1 VSTQGKGFFKN
12 EAIAF
17 TLPEGWE
24 LLAMAEPNAVPG
36 AEDVASTVKEAIN
49 NPVAMEKLNTLFPLE
64 NPKVAIIVDDQ
75 TRPTPAYQ
83 VLMPLIEVLADLGV
97 KDDDIDIVMGRG
109 THKVADEPTIRKKIG
124 DQAYER
130 FRFTMHDPDDE
141 SKLTHMGTTSR
152 GNKVYIN
159 SVVADAGLVIA
170 IGLSNPHYFAG
181 YGGGPKIILPGV
193 SSRKTIAYNHHM
205 ISDPNTVP
213 DVLEGN
219 PIWEDMLEAARIAKL
234 AMKIDVVLN
243 QDQEIYKVFAGEV
256 EATQAAAVE
265 ALKEVYGVPV
275 PRMSDVTIASG
286 YPLETN
292 MIQSGKALL
301 NADMITKKGG
311 VVVLISACSEG
322 PGPMYYETLA
332 ERPAPETV
340 IEWIGIGKAS
350 PTGGPMAARV
360 RELLKSKKLIIVTDG
375 VLPEQLADMEMIHA
389 PTVEDALEI
398 ALADH
403 PNAEVTILP
412 VGGSTLPIL
421 PK

>member
-1 VSTQGKGFFKN
+1 MSTQGKGFLNN

-24 LLAMAEPNAVPG
+24 LLAMAEPSAVPG
-36 AEDVASTVKEAIN
+36 ADDVAATVKEAIN
-49 NPVAMEKLNTLFPLE
+49 NPIAMEKLETLFPLE

-83 VLMPLIEVLADLGV
+83 VLMPLIEILADLGV
-97 KDDDIDIVMGRG
+97 KDEDIDIVMGRG
-109 THKVADEPTIRKKIG
+109 THKIADEPTIREKIG
-124 DQAYER
+124 DEAYER

-141 SKLTHMGTTSR
+141 SKLTYMGTTSR
-152 GNKVYIN
+152 GNEAYIN
-159 SVVADAGLVIA
+159 KVVAEAGLVIA
-170 IGLSNPHYFAG
+170 IGLANPHYFAG

-213 DVLEGN
+213 DIMEGN
-219 PIWEDMLEAARIAKL
+219 PIWEDMLETARIAKL

-243 QDQEIYKVFAGEV
+243 QDQEICAVFAGEV
-256 EATQAAAVE
+256 EAAQAAAVE

-301 NADMITKKGG
+301 NADMITKEGG

-332 ERPAPETV
+332 ERPSPETV
-340 IEWIGIGKAS
+340 IEWIGNGKAS

-360 RELLKSKKLIIVTDG
+360 RELLKTKKLIIVTDG
-375 VLPEQLADMEMIHA
+375 VHPEHLADMEMIHA

-398 ALADH
+398 AVGHH